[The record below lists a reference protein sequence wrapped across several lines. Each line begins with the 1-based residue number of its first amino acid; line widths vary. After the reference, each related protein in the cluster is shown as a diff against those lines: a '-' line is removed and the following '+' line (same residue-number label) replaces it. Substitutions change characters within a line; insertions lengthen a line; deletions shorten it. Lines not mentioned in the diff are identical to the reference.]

1 MWYTGLYAAGRSA
14 YTGMHGTAPL
24 PGNLIMEEVV
34 TGMVAGKHAA
44 EWSKNSQFGGHESIQ
59 QALSSSQNKIDQMFS
74 AEGSPV
80 GHVVKALSSAMRI
93 VDGSGD
99 QSSMAVAQASIN
111 EISSLG
117 MRVTDPSR
125 RMNTELVTALHVDGL
140 LSLARVITSIEEE
153 E

>member
-1 MWYTGLYAAGRSA
+1 
-14 YTGMHGTAPL
+14 
-24 PGNLIMEEVV
+24 
-34 TGMVAGKHAA
+34 
-44 EWSKNSQFGGHESIQ
+44 
-59 QALSSSQNKIDQMFS
+59 MFS

>member
-1 MWYTGLYAAGRSA
+1 
-14 YTGMHGTAPL
+14 
-24 PGNLIMEEVV
+24 
-34 TGMVAGKHAA
+34 
-44 EWSKNSQFGGHESIQ
+44 
-59 QALSSSQNKIDQMFS
+59 
-74 AEGSPV
+74 
-80 GHVVKALSSAMRI
+80 MRI